1 MKLEEIIKGIEDGK
15 ITVNLQGHKIYT
27 PVSDN
32 YWGEWESFNLLK
44 ILKRYTVNKENEET
58 AVKIV
63 NSLNERLAAGEIDN
77 KKYNDLSEYAK
88 TFDAYDSE
96 LAGYSMRL
104 NKDIEIGQ
112 NIFANHELFRIP
124 FFQCEICGR
133 FVFPYLKSE
142 TEIVFCDRKGVS
154 DKRCEGEYLEGVDHL
169 EAFID
174 VTEYLGFSNHFRE
187 ETLNLPFKKFYNI
200 NFLQGRD
207 EQMQECAKAGI
218 GYGQCDDCSC
228 NVYMSKNKDKIIVA
242 KNRTATF
249 DKRYI
254 YQGHI
259 CFDVWSYRCVDTAKI
274 KSKVENYDELLATN
288 PDEIGSD
295 YFEVKC
301 NPGKY
306 KITHY
311 DNGPRR
317 NVWSVIERCK

>member
-27 PVSDN
+27 PVTDN
-32 YWGEWESFNLLK
+32 YWGEWEDFNLLT

-58 AVKIV
+58 SVKIV
-63 NSLNERLAAGEIDN
+63 NNLNERLSAGEIDN
-77 KKYNDLSEYAK
+77 KKYTDLMEYAK
-88 TFDAYDSE
+88 TFDAYDSK
-96 LAGYSMRL
+96 LSDYTMRL
-104 NKDIEIGQ
+104 RKDVEIGQ
-112 NIFANHELFRIP
+112 CIFANYDMSVP

-133 FVFPYLKSE
+133 LVFPYLKSE
-142 TEIVFCDRKGVS
+142 TEIVFCNRKGIS
-154 DKRCEGEYLEGVDHL
+154 DSRCEGEYLNGVDHL
-169 EAFID
+169 EAVID
-174 VTEYLGFSNHFRE
+174 VTEHLGFSNHFRE
-187 ETLNLPFKKFYNI
+187 ERLNLPFKKFYNI

-207 EQMQECAKAGI
+207 EQMQECAQAGI

-228 NVYMSKNKDKIIVA
+228 NVYMSKDKNKVIVA
-242 KNRTATF
+242 KNRTVAL
-249 DKRYI
+249 DKKYE

-274 KSKVENYDELLATN
+274 KSMVDNYDELLDKN
-288 PDEIGSD
+288 PNEIGSD
-295 YFEVKC
+295 YFEVRC

-317 NVWSVIERCK
+317 NIWSKIEKIG